1 MSPHQK
7 QRKPSSDSP
16 ASPLAFRSGSVARLA
31 GMPVSTLRIWE
42 QRYQA
47 IGPTTSASGHRL
59 YSAADVERVVL
70 LRQLTQAGHAIGSVA
85 GLDMSQLQGLA
96 LACPPAGADAS
107 AGSHALGAPLNIV
120 VVGLGMAG
128 RLKRA
133 AVFRRWA
140 RRPNVVAVFASLADA
155 AQAGRS
161 ADHAHVD
168 LLLWQAT
175 GLHGD
180 AADELT
186 AAQTAWQPRKLAIT
200 YRFAGATARDA
211 LTGMGLVV
219 VQEPADDDAL
229 GAWLADLACGLAQAD
244 VDTPAGQAT
253 PPFNPW
259 APEALGLANTPAPP
273 RRFDDAALTAFASL
287 PSSVPCEC
295 PRHLAELL
303 VQIASFEAYSA
314 DCHHRNA
321 ADAALHG
328 YLHRIAGA
336 ARVLFEAA
344 LERVATEE
352 GLPLA

>member
-1 MSPHQK
+1 
-7 QRKPSSDSP
+7 
-16 ASPLAFRSGSVARLA
+16 
-31 GMPVSTLRIWE
+31 MPVSTLRIWE

-47 IGPTTSASGHRL
+47 VGPTTSASGHRL

-85 GLDMSQLQGLA
+85 GLDMAQLHDLA

-107 AGSHALGAPLNIV
+107 VGLHALGAPLNIV

-133 AVFRRWA
+133 AVFRRLA

-155 AQAGRS
+155 AQTGRGT
-161 ADHAHVD
+161 ARAPMD

-186 AAQTAWQPRKLAIT
+186 AAQTAWQPRKLAVT
-200 YRFAGATARDA
+200 YRFAGATALDA
-211 LTGMGLVV
+211 LASMGLAV
-219 VQEPADDDAL
+219 VQEPAGDDAL
-229 GAWLADLACGLAQAD
+229 GTWLADLACGLAQA
-244 VDTPAGQAT
+244 T

-259 APEALGLANTPAPP
+259 ATETLGLSNTPTPP
-273 RRFDDAALTAFASL
+273 RRLDDAALTAFASL
-287 PSSVPCEC
+287 PSSVACEC
-295 PRHLAELL
+295 PKHLAELL
-303 VQIASFEAYSA
+303 IQVASFEAYSA

-328 YLHRIAGA
+328 YLHRVAGA